1 MRLRPRCAPPHEG
14 GVGSTCS
21 ASGRFK
27 PKEHLSHGRALQQKR
42 FATRETSALGER
54 VPACNSHQNLLS
66 FCPPTRAP
74 RASPL
79 PPPPCPPPPQ
89 HIIDVREYSSPA
101 YSTTR
106 ALWLLTS
113 SVQVTRQL
121 LRVTDDAVTR
131 RADRK
136 RRRWTNLSFSR
147 DVSSSERP

>member
-1 MRLRPRCAPPHEG
+1 MRPTPRGRRRLDLFRLGAVQAKRTPFTRPGAATEAIRDAGDERTG
-14 GVGSTCS
+14 RTSTC
-21 ASGRFK
+21 
-27 PKEHLSHGRALQQKR
+27 LQQSPKPPLLLPSHTGASS
-42 FATRETSALGER
+42 FP
-54 VPACNSHQNLLS
+54 PA
-66 FCPPTRAP
+66 
-74 RASPL
+74 

-89 HIIDVREYSSPA
+89 HILDVREYSSPA

-147 DVSSSERP
+147 DMSSSERP